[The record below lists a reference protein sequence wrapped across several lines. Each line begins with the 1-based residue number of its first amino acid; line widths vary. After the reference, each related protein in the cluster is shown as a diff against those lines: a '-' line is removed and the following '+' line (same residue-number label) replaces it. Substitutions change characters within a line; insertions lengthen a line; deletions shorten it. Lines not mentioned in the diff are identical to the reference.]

1 MRDMALYAAGALAI
15 LVAIVH
21 GPIGELQ
28 VLPNARIAQ
37 PRTRNLL
44 RMVWQAST
52 VDWIGMGVLLIA
64 APALGSPAA
73 RQWVIA
79 VAVLMYGYAA
89 VGNAIANRG
98 RHVGAFL
105 MAGVVAL
112 ALTGL

>member
-1 MRDMALYAAGALAI
+1 MRDVMLQAAGALAI

-21 GPIGELQ
+21 GAVGELQ
-28 VLPNARIAQ
+28 VLAKAGIKQ

-52 VDWIGMGVLLIA
+52 VDWIAMGILLIA
-64 APALGSPAA
+64 MPALGSQPA
-73 RQWVIA
+73 RRWVVA

-98 RHVGAFL
+98 RHIGSYL
-105 MAGVVAL
+105 MAGVIAL
-112 ALTGL
+112 ALMGL

>member
-1 MRDMALYAAGALAI
+1 MRDMALQTAGALAI

-21 GPIGELQ
+21 GAIGELQ
-28 VLPNARIAQ
+28 VLAKVRIEQ

-52 VDWIGMGVLLIA
+52 VDWIAMGILLIA
-64 APALGSPAA
+64 ASALGSPAA
-73 RQWVIA
+73 RHWVIA

-98 RHVGAFL
+98 RHIGSYL
-105 MAGVVAL
+105 MAGVIAL
-112 ALTGL
+112 ALIGL